1 MPGRDSI
8 DLSIQFTGKKN
19 YLWLI
24 LKVETY
30 REMVYSTL
38 EEHCRA
44 NYLEEPS
51 RFAKLLLRLPALRSI
66 GLKCAE
72 HTFFYRLIKEDR
84 PTFANA
90 DLRALDGGTGIY
102 DQRNPLDSFMHAI
115 LDDI

>member
-1 MPGRDSI
+1 
-8 DLSIQFTGKKN
+8 
-19 YLWLI
+19 
-24 LKVETY
+24 VETF

-44 NYLEEPS
+44 NYTEEPS

-84 PTFANA
+84 PIFANA

-115 LDDI
+115 LDEI